1 MAHRIRIHDIK
12 GGRHGR
18 GMRRPLRTAIAVIV
32 ATAMLT
38 PTIAS
43 AAPVVPDSP
52 SPVPGVESSSP
63 YADDG
68 VTYTA
73 DGRPLY
79 ESASDTIYIYNALQT
94 AVARQE
100 DAADQPVL
108 TGDGDAKTFGT
119 GQPIYAEDS
128 DEPLTYSPEHTYVYV
143 GGTGNT
149 SASDSGDAEPS
160 GEQNSADKN
169 DQAEKNERVEK
180 NDEADKNVDQETEQD
195 DKDTEETTAAED
207 AAAIEGAE
215 VLSDGENG
223 DTGKVLL
230 ADADAVSNGID
241 GRDYKGQI
249 SIDINN
255 TTYILIGNE
264 QQLRAIGTGAQAHG
278 RVYHYWGLF
287 PDPKMYY
294 PGDADLP
301 SDEKLSGTKF
311 TDLETEAGRYYCG
324 QGTDGNY
331 DFGVTAN
338 PDLYYTADA
347 NYIIFRDINLN
358 KQVAGEPEGGLWTP
372 LMFTGIMLGAN
383 STGMDAGGLKN
394 LISSPTTVSTTADA
408 PTISNVTVSQTGKLD
423 SRAFSGVGFFG
434 TISSGL
440 NLNDLGK
447 TAGQTVVS
455 NLRLDT
461 VSVTNES
468 TETEETQTL
477 ISGLTDVL
485 GTLLNGIVG
494 GLIGGLLDTL
504 LGLLGGILGAITPGS
519 AGLTDALQKLLT
531 DTETGL
537 LGNLG
542 NALKVILDLR
552 KKDPT
557 TFATGAFAGRI
568 IGDVNV
574 NNCIVTN
581 ASVENASGASPADG
595 SVYVG
600 MTGGFVGYMEGV
612 TEYDGLSDDLNIVV
626 DGLQTLLNIIPGIGL
641 GDLLQLLKGN
651 VIDASKLIPTG
662 YYNPVISGCSVSLND
677 SSIGTADTSYAGG
690 FAGVQIGAIVENS
703 SVEATQSLTITAE
716 RFAGGFAGLMRDAE
730 MEGLLNN
737 LGVQLIEVGQ
747 PQSLALGSSVAAP
760 SLTVTAS
767 DHAGGFT
774 GALAASYIVASKVNV
789 KVALDVSAS
798 AVEAAPYAGFA
809 GGMVGE
815 ATLGWVTNL
824 GFDDDDK
831 DVIGLLSTALSK
843 VLGSDNSGELLT
855 LMGFTPA
862 AVMGSAVSAGELTVH
877 SETSYAGGLVGHGEG
892 TLIDA
897 ATQVNLE
904 KLSHWKSGGRYAGQA
919 VPSTPNAD
927 ASNSISGLSLVT
939 AKDGY
944 AGGIAGMLET
954 AAVGG
959 LLNNVVGVG
968 SVPTV
973 EELGGNGFNAFRL
986 AHTTVNKQA
995 GGAAAQPAYAV
1006 VAGGL
1011 SAGGAVGSASGGSIE
1026 GIAIDSVASVIAA
1039 GEVGGFIGQAA
1050 SGSLVGTK
1058 GVNILGLVK
1067 VSGLLSVAQYSALTV
1082 TDCSVTG
1089 RTPAEGAGPK
1099 VEEAPKLETDP
1110 SKQTTKTAD
1119 AGLLPANQSPYLT
1132 VIATGANQ
1140 GEASQITAGGFFGR
1154 ASSLE
1159 ADRCAVNSMGLVQ
1172 APEKNG
1178 NAGGFVGL
1186 STTGGLA
1193 SIVAD
1198 DDGGVDSSLLES
1210 ILGGK
1215 LLSISDLLGAVPWM
1229 IPEYRE
1235 THADYLDGGWVTA
1248 DIAGGY
1254 AGLFESGSVNVFD
1267 KDNPVSDGPDVQS
1280 LYAVNN
1286 IAAVRGTSYAGGFGG
1301 KVVSGSLAKTGG
1313 GLSLLGDAAGINLAG
1328 LLGVIQAYVPTIKYA
1343 DVLSENGFTVTAAQ
1357 IDNQEQTTSGAAG
1370 GFIGYGTAVQVSYSD
1385 VSKLAHT
1392 TVTPPDDLEAQDA
1405 PSYFDSTKST
1415 YAVTAPQYAGGYFGY
1430 LDIGSTAGAASG
1442 LELLKNSPLVD
1453 GSTRG
1458 ISVSDLTSALNVMAS
1473 TVEHSNVYGHAGGF
1487 SVLANGEDSFG
1498 AVGHAGGFAGKISGG
1513 QIQDCNVDNFAYIIG
1528 QIAAGGYAGELV
1540 PGSVADVLGEATVGA
1555 DGQEEH
1561 GILDGLADVSDL
1573 ASVAQAFVPTIRNS
1587 ETACVPCG
1595 GAVRAQAF
1603 STEEGTVGSD
1613 GSPIIVQRGMAG
1625 GYVGHNVGGQI
1636 WGNNNAAWKNESA
1649 DGSATGAYTGPQR
1662 EAAAIRIRSVYGAEY
1677 AGGFTGLMEPG
1688 STAETGGLSLLW
1700 GLIDVNN
1707 LLNVMQDIYPTEEN
1721 TAVYGPLRGLTADKW
1736 NAWVD
1741 AVGVDN
1747 VYGELL
1753 GGDADGEKIGHVNDN
1768 DEIAAWLAKIG
1779 YGTNVVAG
1787 RDTYEAGAYTGSA
1800 GVAGGYVGS
1809 MVAGT
1814 ITNGQA
1820 HDTKLVRAMRAAG
1833 GFVGAAETGG
1843 AAKLGSVD
1851 ILGLTIHAGDLLPS
1865 LVSVFVPVIKC
1876 SSVTGYRQGMT
1887 VESFGSEPAN
1897 GEDQHETDTKNG
1909 TGYAGGY
1916 IGFGSGAQIWGD
1928 ADTTRSG
1935 NAQPVSN
1942 AGCTVSGLR
1951 RVRATAY
1958 AGGFAGKL
1966 RAASVASA
1974 NTNVSDGFLQGLL
1987 NKVIDGTGINNLADV
2002 LQVSMSTVRNA
2013 HVKAAATDAD
2023 GAVIAGDAQWG
2034 FTIDAYATGEGDSA
2048 QKVYPIAAGG
2058 FAGSIEATVLG
2069 ELTTNGDD
2077 PDAAGGDNLNLPVNT
2092 AKGVSVSGLRGVD
2105 GGNFAGGLVGLAD
2118 VAGAADVA
2126 SGDEEGS
2133 GASILQLIGI
2143 GGVSALQAFQPCIY
2157 GAKVDGVADGL
2168 TVRAHEADTGGLL
2181 TAKRRSGNAGGF
2193 IGSIMSGVVRESS
2206 LTNLSAVSGPS
2217 YTGGFIG
2224 YTGKSGVLDVENAS
2238 LLERLIG
2245 LDASAINTFST
2256 LVQNSTVA
2264 GIPAGYTVAST
2275 GNEMGDGEDAYQI
2288 SGGFV
2293 GHADLAHISGCHA
2306 TALKRVGSG
2315 EVAGGFAGKGTHGY
2329 LVSADANSPIVA
2341 ALLTV
2346 VSALVKALWLEELQN
2361 ADLIDIN
2368 LTDWVLHLEVM
2379 KDGDTL
2385 KASLLGIPIEVTLND
2400 DNETDNVAVAHVKI
2414 GSSTIDLD
2422 VSKDKNDNVTID
2434 DDSAENIVVNLIKAN
2449 MTVVEDSTVTG
2460 IADGYD
2466 VFAGGATQ
2474 TAAAQT
2480 TSSSDEASGFAG
2492 GFMGWSDEAQL
2503 VDNEMVYADVVK
2515 GAAGKTAPFVGR
2527 TDYDEAHLLDTVDK
2541 QITGNTYHVY
2551 RGTELENQTLS
2562 GAITSKLESTAS
2574 ATITGTLDDG
2584 DPNSESTSASA
2595 AETAWAR
2602 FDIKGHKVV
2611 EDASNHG
2618 DWKGVTAGETP
2629 IDVWQDEG
2637 AMAVLMANAMVSDN
2651 TGALTPEPEEGQD
2664 PCAATADLTIT
2675 KVWDDHGDTVHRPE
2689 SITVQLW
2696 QSYTD
2701 EDGEPVSKKYDGTLP
2716 NGDSDGSG
2724 ITNPITLSAA
2734 EASPWNNTWQH
2745 VVKMLPVAWDDD
2757 GTIRYFSYSVKEVAL
2772 NGGGR
2777 EIADYSTTITPGED
2791 GTFHIVITNRL
2802 PLPATG
2808 GIGTMWIIA
2817 AGLLLIGVGLVWQWR
2832 SARGTSQG
2840 GGRRGRHRAT
2850 A

>member
-1 MAHRIRIHDIK
+1 
-12 GGRHGR
+12 
-18 GMRRPLRTAIAVIV
+18 MRRPLRTAIAVIV

-43 AAPVVPDSP
+43 AAPVVPDAP

-68 VTYTA
+68 GTYTA

-94 AVARQE
+94 AVSRQE

-108 TGDGDAKTFGT
+108 TGDGDAETFGT
-119 GQPIYAEDS
+119 GQPIYAEGS

-169 DQAEKNERVEK
+169 DQAEKNEQAEK

-195 DKDTEETTAAED
+195 EKDTEETTAAED

-215 VLSDGENG
+215 VLSNGEDG

-230 ADADAVSNGID
+230 ADEDAVSNGID
-241 GRDYKGQI
+241 GRDYKGQV
-249 SIDINN
+249 SMEING

-264 QQLRAIGTGAQAHG
+264 QQLRAIGSGVQAHG
-278 RVYHYWGLF
+278 AVYEYRILSG
-287 PDPKMYY
+287 PKQCYA
-294 PGDADLP
+294 GDADLSPDQELYGQKYNDEPFGSKYHGQDAQGNP
-301 SDEKLSGTKF
+301 SE
-311 TDLETEAGRYYCG
+311 E
-324 QGTDGNY
+324 
-331 DFGVTAN
+331 VTAN

-347 NYIIFRDINLN
+347 NYLIFRDIDLSTAT
-358 KQVAGEPEGGLWTP
+358 AGEPTDGTWTP
-372 LMFTGIMLGAN
+372 LMFTGTMLGAN
-383 STGMDAGGLKN
+383 TEGRERGYLAQYQNDLF
-394 LISSPTTVSTTADA
+394 PTATSVDTAQA
-408 PTISNVTVSQTGKLD
+408 VRPTISHVDVNQSGRLD
-423 SRAFSGVGFFG
+423 SRAFSGIGFFG
-434 TISSGL
+434 TISSGV
-440 NLNDLGK
+440 NLDDLGVSP
-447 TAGQTVVS
+447 GQTTVANLKLSVVS
-455 NLRLDT
+455 VRNS
-461 VSVTNES
+461 SV
-468 TETEETQTL
+468 ETEETETL
-477 ISGLTDVL
+477 ISELTEVL
-485 GTLLNGIVG
+485 GGLLDGVVG
-494 GLIGGLLDTL
+494 GLIGGLLDDI
-504 LGLLGGILGAITPGS
+504 LGILGGILGALIPGS
-519 AGLTDALQKLLT
+519 GALTEALQKLLT
-531 DTETGL
+531 DTDTGI

-542 NALKVILDLR
+542 DALRSILNLR
-552 KKDPT
+552 KSDPT

-568 IGDVNV
+568 VGDVAV
-574 NNCIVTN
+574 LDCVVEG
-581 ASVENASGASPADG
+581 ASVENAAAPSGAVDASFI
-595 SVYVG
+595 G
-600 MTGGFVGYMEGV
+600 MTGGFVGYAEGV
-612 TEYDGLSDDLNIVV
+612 TKYDGLSEGLNIGV
-626 DGLQTLLNIIPGIGL
+626 DGLQTLLNIIPGVGL
-641 GDLLQLLKGN
+641 GDLIELLKGN
-651 VIDASKLIPTG
+651 AISLNKLIPKG
-662 YYNPVISGCSVSLND
+662 YYNPVIARCSVGLAD
-677 SSIGTADTSYAGG
+677 DAIGTLETDYAGG
-690 FAGVQIGAIVENS
+690 FVGLQIGTVIEDSHV
-703 SVEATQSLTITAE
+703 TAAQDLAVSAR

-730 MEGLLNN
+730 MEGLLYN
-737 LGVQLIEVGQ
+737 LGADLIRVGQ
-747 PQSLALGSSVAAP
+747 PQSVAVGSTVSP
-760 SLTVTAS
+760 LSLTVEAA
-767 DHAGGFT
+767 DHAGGFA
-774 GALAASYIVASKVNV
+774 GAMAASYVVDSNVAV
-789 KVALDVSAS
+789 KSALDVRATQR
-798 AVEAAPYAGFA
+798 FA
-809 GGMVGE
+809 GGLVGE

-824 GFDDDDK
+824 GYDEHDEDLL
-831 DVIGLLSTALSK
+831 GLLSSALTAA
-843 VLGSDNSGELLT
+843 LGSDSSGQLLS
-855 LMGFTPA
+855 LMGFNPA
-862 AVMGSAVSAGELTVH
+862 SIQGCSVAGASVEVAA
-877 SETSYAGGLVGHGEG
+877 EDAYAGGLIGHGEG

-897 ATQVNLE
+897 ATQANLE

-919 VPSTPNAD
+919 APTPNAV

-959 LLNNVVGVG
+959 LLNKVVGVG
-968 SVPTV
+968 DVPTV
-973 EELGGNGFNAFRL
+973 EGLGGNGFNAFRL
-986 AHTTVNKQA
+986 AHTAVNKQA
-995 GGAAAQPAYAV
+995 DGAAAQPAYAV

-1026 GIAIDSVASVIAA
+1026 GIAIDSVASVIGA

-1058 GVNILGLVK
+1058 GVDILGLVK

-1110 SKQTTKTAD
+1110 SKQTTETAD
-1119 AGLLPANQSPYLT
+1119 EGLLPANQSPYLT

-1159 ADRCAVNSMGLVQ
+1159 ADRCSVNSLGLVQ

-1267 KDNPVSDGPDVQS
+1267 GDNPVSSGADVKS

-1313 GLSLLGDAAGINLAG
+1313 GLSLLGDAAGINLDG

-1357 IDNQEQTTSGAAG
+1357 IDSQEQTTSGAAG

-1392 TVTPPDDLEAQDA
+1392 TVTPPNDLEAQNA
-1405 PSYFDSTKST
+1405 PSYFGSAKST

-1442 LELLKNSPLVD
+1442 LELLKGTELTS
-1453 GSTRG
+1453 G
-1458 ISVSDLTSALNVMAS
+1458 ISVSELTRALNVMTS

-1487 SVLANGEDSFG
+1487 SVLADGKDSFG
-1498 AVGHAGGFAGKISGG
+1498 DVGHAGGFAGKISGG
-1513 QIQDCNVDNFAYIIG
+1513 QIQDCNVDNFEYVIG

-1540 PGSVADVLGEATVGA
+1540 PGSVADVLGEATTGA
-1555 DGQEEH
+1555 DGQEQH

-1587 ETACVPCG
+1587 ETTCVPCG

-1603 STEEGTVGSD
+1603 STEEGTEGSD

-1636 WGNNNAAWKNESA
+1636 WGNNNAAWKSENGE
-1649 DGSATGAYTGPQR
+1649 DGAYNGPQR

-1721 TAVYGPLRGLTADKW
+1721 TAVYGPLRELTVDEW

-1741 AVGVDN
+1741 AVGENN

-1753 GGDADGEKIGHVNDN
+1753 GEKNEAAASKLAGHVSSE

-1843 AAKLGSVD
+1843 VAELGSAD
-1851 ILGLTIHAGDLLPS
+1851 ILGISLDLGELLPD

-1887 VESFGSEPAN
+1887 VESFGSSPE
-1897 GEDQHETDTKNG
+1897 GEKDQHEADTQNG
-1909 TGYAGGY
+1909 TGFAGGY
-1916 IGFGSGAQIWGD
+1916 IGYGSGAQIWGD
-1928 ADTTRSG
+1928 ADTARNG
-1935 NAQPVSN
+1935 NAAAVSN
-1942 AGCTVSGLR
+1942 IGCTVSGLR
-1951 RVRATAY
+1951 RVSATAY

-1987 NKVIDGTGINNLADV
+1987 NKVIDGTSINNLADV

-2034 FTIDAYATGEGDSA
+2034 FTIDAYTTGEGDSA

-2069 ELTTNGDD
+2069 ELTTNGDN

-2126 SGDEEGS
+2126 SGDKEGS

-2143 GGVSALQAFQPCIY
+2143 GGVSVLQAFQPCVY

-2181 TAKRRSGNAGGF
+2181 TAERRSGNAGGF
-2193 IGSIMSGVVRESS
+2193 IGSIMSGVVRESA
-2206 LTNLSAVSGPS
+2206 LTNLSTVSGPS

-2224 YTGKSGVLDVENAS
+2224 YTGKSGVVDVE
-2238 LLERLIG
+2238 
-2245 LDASAINTFST
+2245 DASVLAGLLGLSADALNTFST

-2275 GNEMGDGEDAYQI
+2275 GEKLGDGENNAYQI

-2315 EVAGGFAGKGTHGY
+2315 EVAGGFAGKGTHAY
-2329 LVSADANSPIVA
+2329 LVSAEADSPLVD
-2341 ALLTV
+2341 ALLMV
-2346 VSALVKALWLEELQN
+2346 VLGLVKALWLDELQETG
-2361 ADLIDIN
+2361 LIDIN
-2368 LTDWVLHLEVM
+2368 LTDWVLHLEVE

-2385 KASLLGIPIEVTLND
+2385 SLSLLGIPIKVTLD
-2400 DNETDNVAVAHVKI
+2400 AEKADSIAVAQVKI
-2414 GSSTIDLD
+2414 GSSDIDLN
-2422 VSKDKNDNVTID
+2422 VKKDEDGNVTFDGDKPSI
-2434 DDSAENIVVNLIKAN
+2434 NVNLIKAN
-2449 MTVVEDSTVTG
+2449 MTVIENSSVTG

-2474 TAAAQT
+2474 TTVAQT

-2503 VDNEMVYADVVK
+2503 KNNEMLYADVVK
-2515 GAAGKTAPFVGR
+2515 GTAGKTAPFVGR
-2527 TDYDEAHLLDTVDK
+2527 TDYDSAHKLDTVDK

-2551 RGTELENQTLS
+2551 RGTELAGETLN
-2562 GAITSKLESTAS
+2562 GEITSHFEDGEPTNIAG
-2574 ATITGTLDDG
+2574 ILDDG
-2584 DPNSESTSASA
+2584 DPTVEGAPVDA
-2595 AETAWAR
+2595 GDAAWAR
-2602 FDIKGHKVV
+2602 FDIKGHKPV
-2611 EDASNHG
+2611 AGKSNHG
-2618 DWKGVTAGETP
+2618 DWKDAKAGDTP
-2629 IDVWQDEG
+2629 IDVWQDNG
-2637 AMAVLMANAMVSDN
+2637 ATAVLMANAAVSDN
-2651 TGALTPEPEEGQD
+2651 TGSLTPEPEEGQD

-2675 KVWDDHGDTVHRPE
+2675 KVWDDHGDTVHRPK
-2689 SITVQLW
+2689 SITVKLY
-2696 QSYTD
+2696 QSYTNAAD
-2701 EDGEPVSKKYDGTLP
+2701 ETITKPYDGKLP
-2716 NGDSDGSG
+2716 DGTSDGSS

-2734 EASPWNNTWQH
+2734 EASPWSNTWQH

-2757 GTIRYFSYSVKEVAL
+2757 GTIRYFSYSVKEVTL
-2772 NGGGR
+2772 DGGSKD
-2777 EIADYSTTITPGED
+2777 IADYSTTITPGED

-2802 PLPATG
+2802 PLPETG
-2808 GIGTMWIIA
+2808 GMGTHWFAILGI
-2817 AGLLLIGVGLVWQWR
+2817 LLVGVGILLTR
-2832 SARGTSQG
+2832 KDTYGRGT
-2840 GGRRGRHRAT
+2840 GRHRA
-2850 A
+2850 AR